1 METFKKN
8 LHQDLVWA
16 FVTFTKAIKHLIE
29 IENTKKSK
37 KSKIGKFSVSNK
49 MLMKMFRDR

>member
-37 KSKIGKFSVSNK
+37 KSKIGKFSVSTK